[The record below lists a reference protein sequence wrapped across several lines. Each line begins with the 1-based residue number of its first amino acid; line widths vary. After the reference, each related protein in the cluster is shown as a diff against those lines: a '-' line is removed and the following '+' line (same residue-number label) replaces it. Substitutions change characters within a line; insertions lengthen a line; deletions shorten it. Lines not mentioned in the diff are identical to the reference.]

1 MSNKQTKTSLV
12 IGEIKTIITYH
23 FTTANKARIKK
34 ADNNKCSLGY
44 GEIRP

>member
-12 IGEIKTIITYH
+12 IGEIKAIITYH
-23 FTTANKARIKK
+23 LTTASKARIEK